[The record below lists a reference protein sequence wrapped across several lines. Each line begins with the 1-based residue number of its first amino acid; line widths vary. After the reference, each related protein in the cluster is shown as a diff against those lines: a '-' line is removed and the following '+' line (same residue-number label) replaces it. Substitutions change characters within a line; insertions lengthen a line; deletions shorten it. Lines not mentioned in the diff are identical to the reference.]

1 MWCIEKACKVS
12 HHLVMTAVTASVE
25 LLVRQSP
32 GPDGV
37 SEPEEEDVFEHLN
50 GGEERVELGALY
62 LLPPDGHLA
71 HGQLQHLAHLNM
83 ATVRFWTK
91 VIVPQLC
98 HVYQPSTSPHQKPI
112 FQYEV
117 S

>member
-1 MWCIEKACKVS
+1 
-12 HHLVMTAVTASVE
+12 MTVVTASVE
-25 LLVRQSP
+25 LLVWQSP
-32 GPDGV
+32 GPDSV
-37 SEPEEEDVFEHLN
+37 SKPEEEDVFKHLD
-50 GGEERVELGALY
+50 GGEERVQLGALY

-71 HGQLQHLAHLNM
+71 HGQLQHLAHLNI
-83 ATVRFWTK
+83 ATFSLWTK

-98 HVYQPSTSPHQKPI
+98 HVYLPSTSPHQKPI